1 MLNRQWEMVDRG
13 EKFKTCGMGFGNIS
27 RKVS

>member
-1 MLNRQWEMVDRG
+1 MPNTQGEMVDRG

>member
-1 MLNRQWEMVDRG
+1 MLNRQGEMADRE
-13 EKFKTCGMGFGNIS
+13 EKFKTCGTGFGNIS